1 MSPEPPDLPASFGRT
16 PAQAAR
22 GALLLAVLG
31 MAVVFVLGVS
41 LARPT
46 SPVGALLQEW
56 GLPPESLPAM
66 GVLLVLGLAA
76 TGFATTASNRR
87 FYRFTADGLEVTESL
102 GTYVLGW
109 DNIKQV
115 GEAAGGGLGVRVHS
129 RPAVLESHLGT
140 PQQREWLRTMEP
152 YGEWDFL
159 YPKEDLGI
167 PAAEVLRR
175 MQGWRTY
182 YARDDVRNADE

>member
-1 MSPEPPDLPASFGRT
+1 MSPEPPDLPVSFGRT
-16 PAQAAR
+16 PAQEAR
-22 GALLLAVLG
+22 GALILAVLG
-31 MAVVFVLGVS
+31 GAVAWMIGAS

-46 SPVGALLQEW
+46 SPVGSLLQSW
-56 GLPPESLPAM
+56 GLPPASLPAFA
-66 GVLLVLGLAA
+66 VLLALVLAMVA
-76 TGFATTASNRR
+76 YATTNANRR

-109 DNIKQV
+109 DNMKQT
-115 GEAAGGGLGVRVHS
+115 GEAVGGGLGVRVHD
-129 RPAVLESHLGT
+129 RGRVLESHLGT

-167 PAAEVLRR
+167 PVAEVLRR
-175 MQGWRTY
+175 LQGWRAY
-182 YARDDVRNADE
+182 YERDDVRNADE